1 MRRLTLLLLILGLL
15 SVVVTA
21 QDEQLRLDWD
31 PAQNSVTGTIELTGT
46 ANIPNQQIFFV
57 EAATYDPANPVAA
70 QWTPIVLPQFVPVTD
85 SVLGSWDTTSFPD
98 GIYQIRLHAVNQN
111 SDSMFY
117 ALAPIAVNNGGAVT
131 NTEQVTRLNM
141 TAVVNEDSA
150 PSQPASGTSGQTSGE
165 TVMIAGLEMY
175 PSPEVENNLPIPV
188 GGHVRYFED
197 PAKEAMRS
205 AGMTWV
211 KWQVP
216 YFEGTDLVIAA
227 DRINWAHEAG
237 FKVLISVTGEKEA
250 LATGGEEYLDGYA
263 EFLGG
268 VAAIG
273 ADAIEVWN
281 EMNIDRE
288 WPTGQIDPRRYV
300 IMLEKAYNAI
310 KDANPDTMVITG
322 ALAPTGAE
330 GAFGLAS
337 VWNDDRYYQGMA
349 NAGVAN
355 FADCIGAHYNEGILP
370 PTAQGGDPRG
380 EYPTRYLPLM
390 LNRIAFPFRGM
401 DIPMCMTEMGYL
413 SPEGYGP
420 LPDGFNWASNVSVQ
434 EQSEWLAQAITISS
448 NFEQMPVELI
458 IVWNIDFDNYDNDP
472 QAGYAIIRPDGTCPA
487 CQTIAALQE

>member
-1 MRRLTLLLLILGLL
+1 MRRFSFVLILILLL
-15 SVVVTA
+15 TMTTYA
-21 QDEQLRLDWD
+21 QSDGVMLDWD
-31 PAQNSVTGTIELTGT
+31 STVNSVAGSVELTGT
-46 ANIPNQQIFFV
+46 ANIANQQIFFV
-57 EAATYDPANPVAA
+57 EAAPYDAA
-70 QWTPIVLPQFVPVTD
+70 APITDLWTPAVLPQFVPVINGAIGT
-85 SVLGSWDTTSFPD
+85 WDTTTFPD
-98 GIYQIRLHAVNQN
+98 GIYQLRLHVV
-111 SDSMFY
+111 DSNRQSHFY

-131 NTEQVTRLNM
+131 NPDPVLVIEIPVEVE
-141 TAVVNEDSA
+141 AA
-150 PSQPASGTSGQTSGE
+150 PEPTTDENG
-165 TVMIAGLEMY
+165 MI

-188 GGHVRYFED
+188 GGHVRHFED
-197 PAKEAMRS
+197 TAISYMHD

-216 YFEGTDLVIAA
+216 YFEGTDLVIAR
-227 DRINWAHEAG
+227 DRINWSHEAG
-237 FKVLISVTGEKEA
+237 FKVLLSITGEKDD
-250 LATGGEEYLDGYA
+250 LAVGGEIYLDEYA

-268 VAAIG
+268 VAGLG

-288 WPTGQIDPRRYV
+288 WPTGQIDPRAYA
-300 IMLEKAYNAI
+300 IMLEKAYTAI
-310 KDANPDTMVITG
+310 KATNPDTMVITG

-349 NAGVAN
+349 NAGVAD
-355 FADCIGAHYNEGILP
+355 FADCIGVHYNEGILP
-370 PTAQGGDPRG
+370 PTAQGGDPRD

-390 LNRIAFPFRGM
+390 LNRVAFPFRNT

-420 LPDGFNWASNVSVQ
+420 LPQNFNWAANVDVQ
-434 EQSEWLAQAITISS
+434 EQATWLAQAIQITA
-448 NFEQMPVELI
+448 NFDSMPALLV

-487 CQTIAALQE
+487 CDTIAALQE